1 MTTTRVRARSANGVL
16 TPLELLDLEEG
27 AVVELDVAVS
37 HARDLEGAIVEVREA
52 LEHIYQLPDD
62 HPKKYEMFIDAED
75 TLIYLEK
82 ERKSRQRRG

>member
-1 MTTTRVRARSANGVL
+1 MTTTRVRARYANGVL

-52 LEHIYQLPDD
+52 LEHIY
-62 HPKKYEMFIDAED
+62 
-75 TLIYLEK
+75 
-82 ERKSRQRRG
+82 